1 MPKKKDPRAKLFRMV
16 VILVILL
23 SLGAFAAVRLSEKQ
37 SGPDPRVAFA
47 QCLKDKGVKFFGA
60 YWCPHCS
67 QQKKLFGSKAMSVA
81 PYVECALP
89 GNPQGQTQEC
99 KDAGVQSYPTWA
111 FPDGS
116 RATGEQTFKVL
127 SEKSGCAWTEQP

>member
-1 MPKKKDPRAKLFRMV
+1 MPKKKDPRAKLFRAV

-23 SLGAFAAVRLSEKQ
+23 TLGAFAAVRLNEKE
-37 SGPDPRVAFA
+37 SGPDLRVAFA
-47 QCLKDKGVKFFGA
+47 QCLKDKGVKFYGA
-60 YWCPHCS
+60 YWCPHCAA
-67 QQKKLFGSKAMSVA
+67 QKKLFGKAMSSV

-99 KDAGVQSYPTWA
+99 KDADIKSYPTWT

-116 RATGEQTFKVL
+116 RVTGEQSFKDL
-127 SEKSGCAWTEQP
+127 SDKSGCPWTEPS